1 MYSDFFLPWD
11 DRKNDE
17 NLVPVLVLEKH
28 SYMERMLEMH
38 SRTSTRPTTKTKD
51 VSDHRLGDIVVKT
64 SFGRIVAVLLGLIG
78 VVFTGLMVAAAIR
91 AVEESMRE
99 MKKS

>member
-1 MYSDFFLPWD
+1 MYSVFFLPWD

-17 NLVPVLVLEKH
+17 NLVLVLVLEKR
-28 SYMERMLEMH
+28 SYMERKLDMH

-64 SFGRIVAVLLGLIG
+64 PFGRNVAVLLGLIG
-78 VVFTGLMVAAAIR
+78 IIIN
-91 AVEESMRE
+91 
-99 MKKS
+99 

>member
-17 NLVPVLVLEKH
+17 NLVLVLVLEKR
-28 SYMERMLEMH
+28 SYMERKLDIH
-38 SRTSTRPTTKTKD
+38 SRTSARTTTTKTKD

-64 SFGRIVAVLLGLIG
+64 PFGRNVAVLLGLIG
-78 VVFTGLMVAAAIR
+78 IIIN
-91 AVEESMRE
+91 
-99 MKKS
+99 